1 MLAYYMSHVYIV
13 IVYWNL
19 HMYSEAMVF
28 SFGVLVQ
35 DSWELELVPLVCCY
49 PTDTIVKLST

>member
-1 MLAYYMSHVYIV
+1 MIAYYMSHVYIV
-13 IVYWNL
+13 
-19 HMYSEAMVF
+19 MYSEAMVF

-49 PTDTIVKLST
+49 PTDTIIKLST